1 MGDRDRMTLPEE
13 GREEPSTGDD
23 DRSETGGQPESA
35 TETGGQPESATETGG
50 QPTELAD
57 LPEDRREEL
66 LASAIARLAEERGID
81 VPDAETLERVRA
93 ELDRTRSTV
102 DRLETDVETLRGDLD
117 EQIADVR
124 ERVISVLEEAESRA
138 PKDHTHPAIDDRIDA
153 LRSTVTDLSSR
164 SESLEREI
172 DSVTDLRADAA
183 DRDDRLADHDEKLTR
198 LAGAFVNVQRRLDR
212 LERERARREALTD
225 LLAAANRRDVT
236 EARCESCEATVRIG
250 LLGRP
255 RCPHCEGHFEDVEPK
270 SGFFGSAWLRVG
282 DPPALE
288 GETTEPR
295 DPADLFE
302 GDEG

>member
-13 GREEPSTGDD
+13 DRGEPSAGDD
-23 DRSETGGQPESA
+23 DRPEPSAETADRSGPSQGTADP
-35 TETGGQPESATETGG
+35 
-50 QPTELAD
+50 PTDLAD

-66 LASAIARLAEERGID
+66 LARAIARLAEERGID

-93 ELDRTRSTV
+93 DLDRTRSNV
-102 DRLETDVETLRGDLD
+102 ERLETDVETLRTDLD

-153 LRSTVTDLSSR
+153 LRSTVADLSSR
-164 SESLEREI
+164 YDSLEREI
-172 DSVTDLRADAA
+172 DSAEELRTDVADHA
-183 DRDDRLADHDEKLTR
+183 DRLADHDEKLTR

-212 LERERARREALTD
+212 LERERARRETLDD
-225 LLAAANRRDVT
+225 LLEAANRQGIT
-236 EARCESCEATVRIG
+236 AARCESCETTVQLG

-255 RCPHCEGHFEDVEPK
+255 RCPHCDGHFEGVEPK
-270 SGFFGSAWLRVG
+270 SGFFGNAWLRVG

-295 DPADLFE
+295 DPEDLFE
-302 GDEG
+302 GETE

>member
-13 GREEPSTGDD
+13 GRGEPSTGGD
-23 DRSETGGQPESA
+23 DRPEPSRGNEDGPEA
-35 TETGGQPESATETGG
+35 TDR
-50 QPTELAD
+50 PTELSD

-66 LASAIARLAEERGID
+66 LARAIARLAEERGID
-81 VPDAETLERVRA
+81 VPDAEMLERVRA
-93 ELDRTRSTV
+93 DLDRTRSTV
-102 DRLETDVETLRGDLD
+102 DRLESDVETLRADLD

-124 ERVISVLEEAESRA
+124 DRVISVLEEAESRA

-164 SESLEREI
+164 YDSLERGI
-172 DSVTDLRADAA
+172 GSVETLRADAA

-212 LERERARREALTD
+212 LERERARREVLTD
-225 LLAAANRRDVT
+225 LLAAANREGVT
-236 EARCESCEATVRIG
+236 AARCESCETTVQIG

-255 RCPHCEGHFEDVEPK
+255 RCPHCDAHLEGVEPK
-270 SGFFGSAWLRVG
+270 SGIFGSAWLRTG

-288 GETTEPR
+288 GETAEPR
-295 DPADLFE
+295 DPEDLFE
-302 GDEG
+302 GDEE